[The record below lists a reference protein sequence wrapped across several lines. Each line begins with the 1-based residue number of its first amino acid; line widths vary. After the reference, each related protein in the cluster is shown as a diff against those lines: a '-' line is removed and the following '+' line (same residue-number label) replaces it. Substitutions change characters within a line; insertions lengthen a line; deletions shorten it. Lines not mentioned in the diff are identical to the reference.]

1 MKNLVN
7 CPGSGVKVK
16 IESDTPIPEPSA
28 KQVLIKVVVSG
39 SNPKDWKVPEFAASY
54 DGPDDDSIMARGKRG
69 VNQGDDIAGI
79 VEKVGKDVVE
89 FKVHSPET
97 VTERRDANAR
107 SRRETASQLSMK
119 WAGLEVHTQSMHLR
133 GIGLLSISLPKSL
146 LKVYSS
152 LSPWSPAL
160 QMINFVS

>member
-152 LSPWSPAL
+152 LSP
-160 QMINFVS
+160 